1 MTAQDLTSTVVSRD
15 GTTIAVDRYGSG
27 PALALVGGAF
37 TDRRALAPF
46 AQALAPYF
54 SVLAY
59 DRRGHGDSGDTPPYA
74 VAREIED
81 LAAILAAAGG
91 PTCVFGHSSGAGLAV
106 LAAAGG
112 GVAISRLGLYEPPYM
127 VTKGDHLPPADLA
140 DRITELS
147 SSGRRG
153 DAVEFWMKNTVR
165 LPAEAIAQMRQGPA
179 WPALEAVVHTAAYDA
194 TIMADQERGDPL
206 PAAWASQVTVPT
218 LIMDGENSP
227 AWMHDSMDA
236 LAALLPDTRRH
247 TFPGADH
254 SVAPDALTPV
264 LRDFIRPGA

>member
-1 MTAQDLTSTVVSRD
+1 MTTQDLTSTVVSRD
-15 GTTIAVDRYGSG
+15 GTTIAVDRCGSG
-27 PALALVGGAF
+27 PTLALVGGAF

-54 SVLAY
+54 TVFAY
-59 DRRGHGDSGDTPPYA
+59 DRRGRGDSGDTPPYA

-81 LAAILAAAGG
+81 LAAVIAAAGG
-91 PTCVFGHSSGAGLAV
+91 PACVFGHSSGAGLAV
-106 LAAAGG
+106 LAAADGA
-112 GVAISRLGLYEPPYM
+112 AISRLALYEPPYM
-127 VTKGDHLPPADLA
+127 VAKEDPLPPDGLA
-140 DRITELS
+140 ARITELA

-153 DAVEFWMKNTVR
+153 DAVEFWMKDTIR

-194 TIMADQERGDPL
+194 EIMADQERGDPL
-206 PAAWASQVTVPT
+206 PAAWASQITIPT

-227 AWMHDSMDA
+227 AWQHTSMDA

-254 SVAPDALTPV
+254 SVAPDALAPV
-264 LRDFIRPGA
+264 LREFMRPAA